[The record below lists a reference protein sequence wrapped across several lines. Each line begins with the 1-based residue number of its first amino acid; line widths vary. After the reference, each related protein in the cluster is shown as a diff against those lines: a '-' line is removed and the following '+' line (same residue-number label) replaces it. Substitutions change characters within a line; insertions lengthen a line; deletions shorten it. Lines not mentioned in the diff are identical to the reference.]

1 MHKVISNTTP
11 ILSLLKIDKLI
22 LLKELYGKII
32 IPEAVFKEIETGK
45 EKPYYQN
52 LSYLDWIQIQKIKNP
67 DSKLFIFEING
78 YKKLNK
84 FLFFASIIFLDVI

>member
-45 EKPYYQN
+45 EKPYYQTIFILCVHNFSRCN
-52 LSYLDWIQIQKIKNP
+52 LIT
-67 DSKLFIFEING
+67 FR
-78 YKKLNK
+78 NK
-84 FLFFASIIFLDVI
+84 